1 MARAS
6 TGSRRS
12 SAVGSASEH
21 TEIIGDDLEAG
32 ALLAFLILPF
42 TGLNAPFDEDQRTF
56 LQILLRNLGL
66 FAPHN
71 DLVPLGALLAFAAL
85 VLIGFISGQRKI
97 GYRLAAARIT
107 RFRIPAQSP
116 DENYFVD

>member
-12 SAVGSASEH
+12 AVGSASEH
-21 TEIIGDDLEAG
+21 AEIIGDDLEAG
-32 ALLAFLILPF
+32 ALLACLVLPF
-42 TGLNAPFDEDQRTF
+42 AGLNAPLDEDQRTF

-71 DLVPLGALLAFAAL
+71 DLVPLGALLAFATL
-85 VLIGFISGQRKI
+85 VLIGFISSQRKI
-97 GYRLAAARIT
+97 GYGLAAGGST
-107 RFRIPAQSP
+107 SFGIPVHAPS
-116 DENYFVD
+116 E

>member
-12 SAVGSASEH
+12 AVGSASEH
-21 TEIIGDDLEAG
+21 AEIIGDDLEAG
-32 ALLAFLILPF
+32 ALLACLVLPF
-42 TGLNAPFDEDQRTF
+42 AGLNAPLDEDQRTF

-66 FAPHN
+66 FTPHN
-71 DLVPLGALLAFAAL
+71 DLVPPGALLDFAPL
-85 VLIGFISGQRKI
+85 VLIGFISGQRKV
-97 GYRLAAARIT
+97 GYGLPAARIT
-107 RFRIPAQSP
+107 RFRIPAQSS